1 MRGVV
6 PSLPEAVQWIYDIA
20 MYSVETA
27 ASATKA
33 CPVAAGT
40 TSPPSRPQHCT
51 RREISHRPNY
61 IPENYDGKI
70 YSARYHSDVLLPTE
84 ATVTPDL
91 DPDAEKC
98 KVWSWLI
105 IDYISEHEM
114 SADHINYGMFH
125 PHPIVPEARY
135 DNPWP
140 PRVAQNSP
148 LFEY

>member
-1 MRGVV
+1 M
-6 PSLPEAVQWIYDIA
+6 
-20 MYSVETA
+20 
-27 ASATKA
+27 KA
-33 CPVAAGT
+33 CHSCSWHNKAAAAEQGC
-40 TSPPSRPQHCT
+40 P
-51 RREISHRPNY
+51 RRELSHRPNY
-61 IPENYDGKI
+61 IPDDYDGKI

-84 ATVTPDL
+84 ATVTPEL
-91 DPDAEKC
+91 DPDAQKC

-105 IDYISEHEM
+105 IDYISEQEM

-125 PHPIVPEARY
+125 PHPIVAEARY